1 MLQEACAIYPGISQ
15 LFPDTASDSGDEE
28 GVIETIVDSLFNL
41 SPLLID
47 ALENLPRDTPAGV
60 SNNDDDDEAT
70 AALEMVQR
78 FDGSGSILLLLV
90 FLFLLVSCLTLLYP
104 VAGHAGRF
112 RMLLQVLRQAW
123 FD

>member
-1 MLQEACAIYPGISQ
+1 VLQEACAIYPGISQ
-15 LFPDTASDSGDEE
+15 LFPDTGSDSGDEE

-47 ALENLPRDTPAGV
+47 ALENLPRDTPTGV
-60 SNNDDDDEAT
+60 GNDEAT
-70 AALEMVQR
+70 TALEIVQR

-90 FLFLLVSCLTLLYP
+90 FLFLLVSCLMLLYTA
-104 VAGHAGRF
+104 VGHAGRF
-112 RMLLQVLRQAW
+112 RILLEGLRQAW